1 MTFKD
6 QSSVSQIVLKLVLKS
21 STFNPI
27 IDTYLVKMIA
37 NLISMYCGDIS
48 MKCDIPS
55 VYQYFLL

>member
-37 NLISMYCGDIS
+37 NLISMYLWRYINK
-48 MKCDIPS
+48 M
-55 VYQYFLL
+55 